1 MLRIFEMPSLLVS
14 HALNEA
20 VELLRS
26 VLAIRAVSALAA
38 RNLNVCEEALDQGVL
53 GNAQQSHVNTGDDV
67 ANDEDANERWNGAV

>member
-1 MLRIFEMPSLLVS
+1 MLRIFEMSSLLVS

-20 VELLRS
+20 VELLWS